1 MDTDTHIM
9 GRSVNFIHMERT
21 IIMKEY
27 ETFESSKLD
36 TFIPYGADNW
46 DEEVTPTYTP
56 NYYVQNGMEAFDVM
70 EAFVGELK
78 GVDSFYWC
86 NVVKYILR
94 WQNKNGVQDLKK
106 AKDYLQK
113 LIDKYDN

>member
-1 MDTDTHIM
+1 M
-9 GRSVNFIHMERT
+9 R
-21 IIMKEY
+21 EY
-27 ETFESSKLD
+27 EQDE
-36 TFIPYGADNW
+36 FIPRDT
-46 DEEVTPTYTP
+46 ELEPS
-56 NYYVQNGMEAFDVM
+56 YYNLNGMEAFDVM

-106 AKDYLQK
+106 AKEYLQK